1 MQKTLIV
8 TLSNSKYYESRKI
21 LEKSAKSFGYKIDSI
36 NFEDLRDDIFFI
48 ENKNIIFQEKG
59 LGFWL
64 WKPYII
70 FNALKK
76 VKENDVVVYID
87 AGVQIIQNLSPI
99 IQICKDIEPILLFEN
114 ATLKNSSWTKRDSFI
129 LMDLDNPH
137 AYSSLQCDASICLF
151 RKCEKSLSFVEEWLR
166 YCTNENILT
175 DKPNEFG
182 DNLPDFID
190 HRMDQSVLSLLAFK
204 YNIHLYRVPSQFGNH
219 YKQKKYRK
227 KNEFNC
233 ISQWNQNQVNFYS
246 HKIDGKSNYG
256 QLLNHHRGKIQIKQK
271 KTFINK
277 IIHFTK
283 YFLNAKPSKKYN

>member
-114 ATLKNSSWTKRDSFI
+114 AALKNSSWTKRDSFI
-129 LMDLDNPH
+129 LMGLDNQT
-137 AYSSLQCDASICLF
+137 AYNSLQCDASICLF
-151 RKCEKSLSFVEEWLR
+151 KKCEKSISFIEEWLN

-182 DNLPDFID
+182 ENLPEYID
-190 HRMDQSVLSLLAFK
+190 HRMDQSVLSLLAHK
-204 YNIHLYRVPSQFGNH
+204 YKIHLYRVPSQYGNH

-227 KNEFNC
+227 TGEFNC
-233 ISQWNQNQVNFYS
+233 ISQWNQDQVNYYS
-246 HKIDGKSNYG
+246 DNIDENSRYG
-256 QLLNHHRGKIQIKQK
+256 QLLNHHRGKIQIKPK
-271 KTFINK
+271 RGIIFKIRKTLIKFYNI
-277 IIHFTK
+277 
-283 YFLNAKPSKKYN
+283 FLKEK